1 MTDFENKVY
10 LALIVDDN
18 EINLE
23 ILSNYLEAAGLAVMT
38 VVDGESA
45 VKVLYSQDFQ
55 FDLMF
60 LDSTLFGISGL
71 KVVNHLRTANT
82 RNVDLPIIMQTAKT
96 SDIN

>member
-10 LALIVDDN
+10 SAQIVDDD

-45 VKVLYSQDFQ
+45 IKVLDGQDYQ
-55 FDLMF
+55 FDAMF
-60 LDSTLFGISGL
+60 LD
-71 KVVNHLRTANT
+71 
-82 RNVDLPIIMQTAKT
+82 
-96 SDIN
+96 